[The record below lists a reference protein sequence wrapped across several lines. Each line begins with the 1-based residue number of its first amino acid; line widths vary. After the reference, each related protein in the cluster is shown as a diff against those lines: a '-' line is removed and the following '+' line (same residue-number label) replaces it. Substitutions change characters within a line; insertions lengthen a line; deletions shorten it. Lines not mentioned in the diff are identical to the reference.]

1 MTQSGR
7 ASRFELTI
15 LGTSSATP
23 TSKRFPTAQLLNVS
37 ERLFLIDCGEGAQIQ
52 LRRYKIKFQR
62 INTILISHLHGDHYL
77 GLMGLISSLQLLG
90 RQKKLSIYHPK
101 GLREI
106 IDIQLRLSGTVLNY
120 EIEWIELNTSVP
132 AMIYEDSQVSVH
144 TIILH
149 HRIPCCGFLFR
160 EKEKPLS
167 LIKEKLEYY
176 QIPIA
181 MYHALKRG
189 ENITL
194 PDGRKILNSE
204 VTRERVRSRSYAY
217 CSDTRYNEEV
227 AVAVKDVD
235 LLYHEA
241 TFLHELL
248 DRAEKT
254 AHSTALEAGKIAA
267 MAGVGKLLIGHYSVR
282 YNDLQ
287 PLLAEARTQFPDT
300 QLSEE
305 GMTIQVGNFQE
316 RV

>member
-1 MTQSGR
+1 M
-7 ASRFELTI
+7 ASRFELII

-52 LRRYKIKFQR
+52 LRRYRIKFQR
-62 INTILISHLHGDHYL
+62 INTIFISHLHGDHYL
-77 GLMGLISSLQLLG
+77 GLMGLISSLHLLG
-90 RQKKLSIYHPK
+90 RQKKLAIFHPK

-106 IDIQLRLSGTVLNY
+106 IEMQLQLTHTVLNY
-120 EIEWIELNTSVP
+120 PIEWTELNTSEP
-132 AMIYEDSQVSVH
+132 ARIYEDSQLTVD

-167 LIKEKLEYY
+167 LLKEKLAQYD
-176 QIPIA
+176 IPIA
-181 MYHALKRG
+181 MYHQLKRG
-189 ENITL
+189 ENVVL
-194 PDGRKILNSE
+194 PDGRKIFNKEL
-204 VTRERVRSRSYAY
+204 TRERARPRSYAY
-217 CSDTRYNEEV
+217 CSDTRYNEGV
-227 AVAVKDVD
+227 AAAVKDVD

-287 PLLAEARTQFPDT
+287 PLLEEARTQFPET
-300 QLSEE
+300 YLSEE
-305 GMTIQVGNFQE
+305 GMNVQVGNGQ
-316 RV
+316 

>member
-1 MTQSGR
+1 M

-23 TSKRFPTAQLLNVS
+23 TSKRFPTAQVLNVS

-52 LRRYKIKFQR
+52 LRRYHIRFQR
-62 INTILISHLHGDHYL
+62 INHIFISHLHGDHFF
-77 GLMGLISSLQLLG
+77 GLLGLISSLHLLG
-90 RQKKLSIYHPK
+90 RQKKLCIYSPK

-106 IDIQLRLSGTVLNY
+106 AELQLNYTGTVLSY
-120 EIEWIELNTSVP
+120 EIEWVELDTEK
-132 AMIYEDSQVSVH
+132 AQIIYEDSQVLVQ

-167 LIKEKLEYY
+167 LIREKLQEYEV
-176 QIPIA
+176 PVV
-181 MYHALKRG
+181 MYHQLKRG

-194 PDGRKILNSE
+194 EDGRTILNTE
-204 VTRERVRSRSYAY
+204 LTRERTKPRSYAY
-217 CSDTRYNEEV
+217 CSDTRYNLKV
-227 AVAVKDVD
+227 AEAVKEVD

-241 TFLHELL
+241 TFLHALV

-254 AHSTALEAGKIAA
+254 AHSTALEAGRIAA
-267 MAGVGKLLIGHYSVR
+267 TAKVGKLLIGHYSVR
-282 YNDLQ
+282 YNDLE
-287 PLLAEARTQFPDT
+287 PLLSEARTEFPET

-305 GMTIQVGNFQE
+305 GMTLSVGNWS
-316 RV
+316 